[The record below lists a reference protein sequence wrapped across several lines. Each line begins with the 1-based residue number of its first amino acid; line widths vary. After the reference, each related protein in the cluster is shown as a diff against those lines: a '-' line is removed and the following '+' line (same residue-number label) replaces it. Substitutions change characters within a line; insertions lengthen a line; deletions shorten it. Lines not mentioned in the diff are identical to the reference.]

1 MLFKIHSEYRGRH
14 SFLSASKYHWIR
26 YDDEKLERTFL
37 RTIAAARGTQLH
49 ALAADAIKMRVKLQG
64 RTTLAR
70 YVNDAIG
77 YRMTPEL
84 VLFYS
89 PNCFGTA
96 DALSYR
102 QNKLRIHDLKTGDSS
117 ASMDQLLVY
126 TAIFCLEYGFKP
138 HQIEIE
144 LRLYQ
149 NEEIQIYEPTVDEIV
164 HIMDKIVMFDQR
176 IEQLK
181 AELDD

>member
-1 MLFKIHSEYRGRH
+1 
-14 SFLSASKYHWIR
+14 
-26 YDDEKLERTFL
+26 
-37 RTIAAARGTQLH
+37 
-49 ALAADAIKMRVKLQG
+49 
-64 RTTLAR
+64 
-70 YVNDAIG
+70 
-77 YRMTPEL
+77 
-84 VLFYS
+84 
-89 PNCFGTA
+89 
-96 DALSYR
+96 
-102 QNKLRIHDLKTGDSS
+102 
-117 ASMDQLLVY
+117 MDQLLVY